1 VELTTVEDELL
12 LCGTVVEVLVS
23 IDEDF
28 KLEITTVEDE
38 LLLCGTVVNV
48 DD

>member
-1 VELTTVEDELL
+1 M
-12 LCGTVVEVLVS
+12 LVS

-28 KLEITTVEDE
+28 ELEVELITVEKE
-38 LLLCGTVVNV
+38 LVLSGTVVNV